1 MNIIKIGRRILE
13 MVTKK
18 TTRKKSTTTKKCT
31 TTAAKKKTTTV
42 VKTAPV
48 QQPKPQIQKYTSDM
62 WKNNLAA
69 QRIEAILAEY
79 KTASLQNIYMA
90 LDTDQT
96 THNTSGIYG
105 DQLRFTLKDET
116 GKEYSYAVTEEYL
129 KQDSPEFPLV
139 WTSTDGDI
147 PF

>member
-48 QQPKPQIQKYTSDM
+48 QHPKPQIQKYTSDM

-69 QRIEAILAEY
+69 QRIEAILAEH
-79 KTASLQNIYMA
+79 KTASLQDIYMT

>member
-1 MNIIKIGRRILE
+1 

-18 TTRKKSTTTKKCT
+18 TTRKKSTATKKRT

-48 QQPKPQIQKYTSDM
+48 QQQPKTQIQKYTSDM
-62 WKNNLAA
+62 WKNNLVA
-69 QRIEAILAEY
+69 QRIEAIIAEY
-79 KTASLQNIYMA
+79 KTESLQNIYMA

-105 DQLRFTLKDET
+105 DQLRFTLKDDA

-129 KQDSPEFPLV
+129 KQESPEFPLV